1 MKEDWV
7 ITKELDQLAD
17 KLSTMKCPLRPIKEQ
32 NVIDWEEQWGV
43 KLPESYRRFIIEI
56 TDGLTLARTKVI
68 PLEEAMTTARGST
81 WLPSQ
86 LPPDFL
92 QKPFL
97 YAKDFNPDFIP
108 DYEKIVGRMDD
119 EQYSLWWLQHLH
131 GTLLVADFGGDK
143 SAFIVITGEARGQ
156 VWADYTVVG
165 NGYQHADWDFL
176 DFIGRR
182 AV

>member
-7 ITKELDQLAD
+7 ITEELDQLAD

-97 YAKDFNPDFIP
+97 YDTDFNPDFIP
-108 DYEKIVGRMDD
+108 DYEKIVGRTDD
-119 EQYSLWWLQHLH
+119 EQY
-131 GTLLVADFGGDK
+131 
-143 SAFIVITGEARGQ
+143 
-156 VWADYTVVG
+156 
-165 NGYQHADWDFL
+165 
-176 DFIGRR
+176 
-182 AV
+182 